1 MKFLQPI
8 LLALGFGVLTLPATH
23 AKDPSLYD
31 ASKARKLTSE
41 EQKQFGPQS
50 GKFRYDARMIRAAK
64 IAAERARPHSTSRC
78 WRFVKTALLAAKAVA
93 TYPKT
98 IYAKQAAEELPRDF
112 GFKKL
117 AVRAPGDAPV
127 GAVLVYGGP
136 GAGHVEIRTPTG
148 FTSDFSSATPS
159 LRRPFLGAF
168 VKPEA

>member
-1 MKFLQPI
+1 MKI
-8 LLALGFGVLTLPATH
+8 LLCILFAIALLAVPATH
-23 AKDPSLYD
+23 AKDASLYD
-31 ASKARKLTSE
+31 ASQARKLTSK
-41 EQKQFGPQS
+41 EQEHFGPQS

-98 IYAKQAAEELPRDF
+98 IYAKQAAVELPRDF

-117 AVRAPGDAPV
+117 AVRTPGDAPV

-136 GAGHVEIRTPTG
+136 GAGHVEIRTRTG
-148 FTSDFSSATPS
+148 FTSDFSSTTPS

>member
-1 MKFLQPI
+1 MKLLQCI
-8 LLALGFGVLTLPATH
+8 LLALGFGLLAAPAIQ
-23 AKDPSLYD
+23 AKEPSLYD
-31 ASKARKLTSE
+31 ASQARKLTAQ
-41 EQKQFGPQS
+41 EQKSFGPQS

-93 TYPKT
+93 TYPKSV
-98 IYAKQAAEELPRDF
+98 YAKQAAVELTRDF

-117 AVRAPGDAPV
+117 AVRIPGDAPV
-127 GAVLVYGGP
+127 GAVLVYGGQ
-136 GAGHVEIRTPTG
+136 GAGHVEIRTQTG